1 MTTPEGISEEL
12 WRGIRGA
19 RLWSSASDEALEWLA
34 RTARTAEYAK
44 GDMLFR
50 EGEIP
55 EYVGVILAG
64 HARALYGAEGHR
76 LAVETYWPGDV
87 IGPIATLAS
96 IGFESDVEAVEPLSM
111 ALIPAGAIKDLLK
124 SEPGVAMSVI
134 DDLARRWTSALAMA
148 KRSNLDVTQRIAEY
162 LNALPHTR
170 LGEDAYSVEIPMAR
184 VELAPLLGTTPET
197 LSRTFH
203 TLEEQGL
210 IEAHDRMIIVP
221 SGEALL
227 GDSNPGSQ

>member
-12 WRGIRGA
+12 WQGIRGA

-34 RTARTAEYAK
+34 RTAQTAEYAK

-55 EYVGVILAG
+55 DHVGVILAG
-64 HARALYGAEGHR
+64 HARALYGDEGRR
-76 LAVETYWPGDV
+76 LSVETYWPGDV
-87 IGPIATLAS
+87 VGPIATLAS
-96 IGFESDVEAVEPLSM
+96 IGFEADVEAVEQVSV
-111 ALIPAGAIKDLLK
+111 ALIPSGALRDLLS

-134 DDLARRWTSALAMA
+134 DDLARRWMSAVAIA

-162 LNALPHTR
+162 LNELPHTR
-170 LGEDAYSVEIPMAR
+170 LGDDAYSVEIPMAR
-184 VELAPLLGTTPET
+184 VELAPLLSTTPET
-197 LSRTFH
+197 LSRAFH

-210 IEAHDRMIIVP
+210 IEAHDRMIIVL

-227 GDSNPGSQ
+227 SYRHAVSE